1 MAGFWLER
9 PVVSR
14 GKGTRYWGGI
24 AELWKRGGAHEAS
37 DSERVETCKDK
48 RDKRGTE
55 VRIKE

>member
-1 MAGFWLER
+1 MMAGFWLER

-24 AELWKRGGAHEAS
+24 AGLWKAFEESGG
-37 DSERVETCKDK
+37 ERVETWPDTGDK
-48 RDKRGTE
+48 GGTE